1 MTIIHPNGKQ
11 HGLRIA
17 TVLVM
22 SFWLMT
28 NAAHAETYT
37 LQVDG
42 LACPF
47 CSYGIEKQLR
57 NLAGVSEVTTSIKTG
72 TVRVETKSG
81 VKLTK
86 ADLRA
91 AVKRSGFT
99 LRGIK

>member
-1 MTIIHPNGKQ
+1 MTTTHPNTRQ

-17 TVLVM
+17 SALAM

-28 NAAHAETYT
+28 NVANAETYT

-47 CSYGIEKQLR
+47 CSYGVEKQLR
-57 NLAGVSEVTTSIKTG
+57 KLTGVNDVVTDIKAG
-72 TVRVETKSG
+72 TVQVNTKSG

>member
-1 MTIIHPNGKQ
+1 MTTIHPNGKH
-11 HGLRIA
+11 HGLPFV

-28 NAAHAETYT
+28 SAAQAETYT

-57 NLAGVSEVTTSIKTG
+57 QLTGVSEVTTNIKTG
-72 TVRVETKSG
+72 TIQVNTKSG

-86 ADLRA
+86 ADLSA

-99 LRGIK
+99 VRGIK